1 MSSELDQFEQF
12 LHDLLEQHEDE
23 IVESGTDWVVETAL
37 DLRGARPRQ
46 ESRRLVASVVEFNRE
61 LLTEVATGRDKRD
74 AFIEFVT
81 SYRASLEFNISTL
94 MRGFLSFRKGLQRV
108 LEEHEIDS
116 EHRLAI
122 LERADEIYFD
132 SIFAMA
138 DTYVTKMRKVIEER
152 QRQIRVRDLQVA
164 RLERR
169 LAESLLKRFLA
180 PSVVDDIISGRRSID
195 QEPRS
200 TYCTVMFADLVGF
213 THLTQTLDTKRLTE
227 LLNQYLATMSEV
239 VFFHRGT
246 IDKFIGDTIMALFG
260 TPVEME
266 RKEQALQA
274 ARCAVDMQRAL
285 VELDE
290 NPVTR
295 GLPPLSM
302 RIGIDAG
309 NVLVGTMGS
318 SYRSDFTAI
327 GMYVNRASRLQTV
340 CPPGEV
346 YLSSDVAQYLPS
358 SMLEPVGSLQLDGI
372 IGSVLSYRVVSGT
385 WM

>member
-1 MSSELDQFEQF
+1 M
-12 LHDLLEQHEDE
+12 HDLLEQHEDE